1 MSDIAA
7 KTAVEQRLQRIED
20 LLDQLERRGSALGR
34 DPAREL
40 FDNLL
45 ELHGVALA
53 RIIAALARTGD
64 GGDAVARLAHDP
76 TVEAVMLLHSLHPD
90 DAATRIRRALAGLI
104 DEGIDASLVALAGR
118 QATVSLNSPPAG
130 GHLMQRVE
138 TALYAAAPELER
150 LTIRPAAHA
159 RPEAAQLESA

>member
-53 RIIAALARTGD
+53 RLIAALARTRD
-64 GGDAVARLAHDP
+64 GAISWRGWR
-76 TVEAVMLLHSLHPD
+76 T
-90 DAATRIRRALAGLI
+90 I
-104 DEGIDASLVALAGR
+104 
-118 QATVSLNSPPAG
+118 PPW
-130 GHLMQRVE
+130 
-138 TALYAAAPELER
+138 
-150 LTIRPAAHA
+150 RP
-159 RPEAAQLESA
+159 